1 LSKPVLGLL
10 AGLAALAAAGE
21 VRRRGSRD
29 MQEQACTPG
38 VSASLEAALAG
49 MPEGSQPLN
58 KWIDLLQS
66 RGVARQQMQTRGLLA
81 WLEAQRASGRKSLT
95 KSDLLA
101 WSKDNPFGLIVTWKG
116 PPLGGKLTAQ
126 QQRVQK
132 ERERLMASI
141 KPLLLKKGLSS
152 AEADLVMAKPE
163 RHVFKAGDGYLL
175 TLKSLPHDRDVL
187 SIAFSPDGH
196 LVGTTSYSK
205 AQLWRTDGTLVQ
217 TLPHSGVVNSIAFS
231 PDGRLVGTANWEKV
245 RLWRTDGTLVKEIL
259 HDRNVNSV
267 AFSPDGR
274 LVGTASIDKKARLW
288 RTDGTL
294 VATLPHDNTVYSIAF
309 SPDGRL
315 VGTASDDKKARLW
328 RTDGTLITTLP
339 HDGDV
344 LSIAFSPD
352 GRLVGTTSYSKARL
366 WRTDGTLVETL
377 PHNGSG
383 YSIAFS
389 PDGRL
394 VGTGSIDNK
403 ARLWRTDGTLV
414 TTLPHEGY
422 VNSIAFSPDGRLVG
436 TACGAAGS
444 SGNKKARLFAFV
456 DASNRLASDL
466 FALSQISSSSSEPKW
481 SRYVS
486 GQPDGYRELLLRLP
500 PIESRERFN
509 AYSHWDE
516 PDVLAHA
523 RITLRGDVLFIDEI
537 QSDWHQGLAGRKEAA
552 AQQFPGGPGRNEPP
566 VPFAQDWERLVLKHL
581 LAYAAQTGIK
591 AVALTD
597 AATIAPVV
605 GGDEK
610 SLSGFYDQRLLN
622 VFGALVKRLGGEVTR
637 VKVKGFRKTFPGVIL
652 TPAFRDSL
660 CRGFSYWSK
669 T

>member
-10 AGLAALAAAGE
+10 AGLAALAAVGE

-29 MQEQACTPG
+29 MQAQACTPG

-49 MPEGSQPLN
+49 TPEGSQPIN

-81 WLEAQRASGRKSLT
+81 WLEAQRASGRKSMT
-95 KSDLLA
+95 KAELLA

-116 PPLGGKLTAQ
+116 PPLGGMPTAQ
-126 QQRVQK
+126 QQRGEK
-132 ERERLMASI
+132 ERERLMAKI
-141 KPLLLKKGLSS
+141 KPMLLKEGLSS
-152 AEADLVMAKPE
+152 AEADLVMADPE
-163 RHVFKAGDGYLL
+163 RHMVKFENGYMLS
-175 TLKSLPHDRDVL
+175 LKSLPNKDYVD
-187 SIAFSPDGH
+187 
-196 LVGTTSYSK
+196 
-205 AQLWRTDGTLVQ
+205 
-217 TLPHSGVVNSIAFS
+217 SIAFS
-231 PDGRLVGTANWEKV
+231 PDGRLVGAAGGYSS
-245 RLWRTDGTLVKEIL
+245 RLWRTDGTLVTAL
-259 HDRNVNSV
+259 PHDGHVKSI
-267 AFSPDGR
+267 AFSPNGQ
-274 LVGTASIDKKARLW
+274 LVGTASDDKTARLW

-294 VATLPHDNTVYSIAF
+294 VETIPHDSSVRSIAF

-315 VGTASDDKKARLW
+315 VGTAS
-328 RTDGTLITTLP
+328 
-339 HDGDV
+339 
-344 LSIAFSPD
+344 
-352 GRLVGTTSYSKARL
+352 Y
-366 WRTDGTLVETL
+366 
-377 PHNGSG
+377 
-383 YSIAFS
+383 
-389 PDGRL
+389 
-394 VGTGSIDNK
+394 DNK

-414 TTLPHEGY
+414 TTLPHDGS
-422 VNSIAFSPDGRLVG
+422 VFNIAFSPDGRLVGTASGDRKARLWRTDGTLVTTLPHDGVVLSIAFSPDGRLVG
-436 TACGAAGS
+436 TANYDG
-444 SGNKKARLFAFV
+444 KARLWRTDGTLVATLPHDDYVLNIAFSPDGRLV
-456 DASNRLASDL
+456 GTASADNKARLWRTDGTLVATLPYNNIVLSIAFSPDGRLVGTEGGEKKVHLWSFKGASNRLASDL

-500 PIESRERFN
+500 PVKGRKAFTR
-509 AYSHWDE
+509 YSHWDE
-516 PDVLAHA
+516 PNVLAHA

-581 LAYAAQTGIK
+581 LAYAAQTGIR

-622 VFGALVKRLGGEVTR
+622 VFSALIKRLGGEVTP
-637 VKVKGFRKTFPGVIL
+637 VKVRGFRKAFPGVIL

>member
-1 LSKPVLGLL
+1 MSKPVLGLL
-10 AGLAALAAAGE
+10 AGLAALAAVGE
-21 VRRRGSRD
+21 ARRRGSRD

-49 MPEGSQPLN
+49 MPEGSQPIN

-126 QQRVQK
+126 QQRRQK
-132 ERERLMASI
+132 ERERLMDKI
-141 KPLLLKKGLSS
+141 KPLLLKEGLSS
-152 AEADLVMAKPE
+152 ADADLVMAKPE
-163 RHVFKAGDGYLL
+163 QHVAKMEDGYLL
-175 TLKSLPHDRDVL
+175 ALRLLPHEGYVYD
-187 SIAFSPDGH
+187 IAFSPEGR
-196 LVGTTSYSK
+196 LVGTSSSDNK
-205 AQLWRTDGTLVQ
+205 ARLWRTDGTLV
-217 TLPHSGVVNSIAFS
+217 TILPHEDIVLGIAFSPDGRLVGTASADKKARLWRTDGTLVKEIPHDDIVRSIAFS
-231 PDGRLVGTANWEKV
+231 PDGRLVGTASN
-245 RLWRTDGTLVKEIL
+245 
-259 HDRNVNSV
+259 
-267 AFSPDGR
+267 
-274 LVGTASIDKKARLW
+274 DKKARLW
-288 RTDGTL
+288 RPDGTL
-294 VATLPHDNTVYSIAF
+294 VATFPHDDTVLSIAF

-315 VGTASDDKKARLW
+315 VGTASDDRKARLW
-328 RTDGTLITTLP
+328 RTDGTLVKEIP
-339 HDGDV
+339 HNYWV
-344 LSIAFSPD
+344 ISIAFSPD
-352 GRLVGTTSYSKARL
+352 GRLVGTASFDKKVRL
-366 WRTDGTLVETL
+366 WRTDGTLVATL
-377 PHNGSG
+377 PHEGFVYG
-383 YSIAFS
+383 IAFS

-394 VGTGSIDNK
+394 VGTASNDNK

-414 TTLPHEGY
+414 TTLPHEDY

-436 TACGAAGS
+436 TAS
-444 SGNKKARLFAFV
+444 NDKKARLFAFV

-466 FALSQISSSSSEPKW
+466 FASSQISSSSSEPKW
-481 SRYVS
+481 SSFVARK
-486 GQPDGYRELLLRLP
+486 PDGYRELLLRLP
-500 PIESRERFN
+500 PVKGREPFTK
-509 AYSHWDE
+509 YSHWNE
-516 PDVLAHA
+516 PDVVAHA
-523 RITLRGDVLFIDEI
+523 RVTLRGDVLFIDEI
-537 QSDWHQGLAGRKEAA
+537 QSDWHQGLAGRKNAPV
-552 AQQFPGGPGRNEPP
+552 QHFPGGPGRNEPP

-581 LAYAAQTGIK
+581 LAYAAQTGVK

-605 GGDEK
+605 SSKED

-622 VFGALVKRLGGEVTR
+622 VFSALVKRLGGEVTR
-637 VKVKGFRKTFPGVIL
+637 VKVEGFRKTFPGVIL

>member
-1 LSKPVLGLL
+1 MSKPVLGLL
-10 AGLAALAAAGE
+10 AGLAALAAVGE

-49 MPEGSQPLN
+49 MPEGSQPIN

-126 QQRVQK
+126 QQRGQK

-141 KPLLLKKGLSS
+141 KPLLLKEGLSS

-163 RHVFKAGDGYLL
+163 RHVAKMEDGYLL
-175 TLKSLPHDRDVL
+175 TLKPLPHGDLVTSIAFSPEGRLVGTASFDEKARLWHTDGTLVETLPHDDFVNI
-187 SIAFSPDGH
+187 IAFSPDGR
-196 LVGTTSYSK
+196 LVGTGDSNYDGR
-205 AQLWRTDGTLVQ
+205 ARLWRTDGTLVKA
-217 TLPHSGVVNSIAFS
+217 LPHEGWVNSIAFS
-231 PDGRLVGTANWEKV
+231 PDGRLVGTASNDKKA
-245 RLWRTDGTLVKEIL
+245 RLWRTDGTLITTL
-259 HDRNVNSV
+259 PHDSYVESI

-274 LVGTASIDKKARLW
+274 LVGTASRDKKARLW

-294 VATLPHDNTVYSIAF
+294 VETFPHDGRVRSIAF
-309 SPDGRL
+309 SPEGRL

-328 RTDGTLITTLP
+328 RTDGTLVATLP
-339 HDGDV
+339 HDDE
-344 LSIAFSPD
+344 
-352 GRLVGTTSYSKARL
+352 VG
-366 WRTDGTLVETL
+366 
-377 PHNGSG
+377 
-383 YSIAFS
+383 
-389 PDGRL
+389 
-394 VGTGSIDNK
+394 
-403 ARLWRTDGTLV
+403 
-414 TTLPHEGY
+414 
-422 VNSIAFSPDGRLVG
+422 SIAFSPDGRLVG
-436 TACGAAGS
+436 TAS
-444 SGNKKARLFAFV
+444 SDMKARLFAFV
-456 DASNRLASDL
+456 DASNRLAFDL
-466 FALSQISSSSSEPKW
+466 FALSQISSSSSQPMW

-486 GQPDGYRELLLRLP
+486 GQPNGYRELLLRLP
-500 PIESRERFN
+500 PVKGREPFTK
-509 AYSHWDE
+509 YSHWNE
-516 PDVLAHA
+516 PDVVAHA
-523 RITLRGDVLFIDEI
+523 RVTLRGDVLFIDEI
-537 QSDWHQGLAGRKEAA
+537 QSDWHQGLAGRKLRGEERIP

-566 VPFAQDWERLVLKHL
+566 VPFAQDWERLVFKHL
-581 LAYAAQTGIK
+581 MAYAAQTGVK

-610 SLSGFYDQRLLN
+610 SLSGFYDERLLN
-622 VFGALVKRLGGEVTR
+622 VFSALVKRLGGEVTR